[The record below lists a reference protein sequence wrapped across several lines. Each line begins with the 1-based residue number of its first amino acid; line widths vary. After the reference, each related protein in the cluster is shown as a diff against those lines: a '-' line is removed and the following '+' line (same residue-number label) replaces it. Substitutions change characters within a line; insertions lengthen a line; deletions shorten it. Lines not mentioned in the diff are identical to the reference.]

1 MKPHYRLALVIGAV
15 LLVSL
20 LLSSWLFRADSPK
33 DLTLDE
39 FQSELTD
46 GNVKTA
52 EIKDQDNE
60 VRGELRD
67 GTEYVAVYPTEF
79 ADELTADIADAEPP
93 VELSVDQQHESF
105 WLSLA
110 ASLLPILL
118 LVGVFMFVMSQM
130 QGGGGR
136 VMKFGKAKTKKV
148 DRDQPSVTF
157 ADVAG
162 ADEAVE

>member
-1 MKPHYRLALVIGAV
+1 MKPSYRLALAIGAV
-15 LLVSL
+15 LLASL
-20 LLSSWLFRADSPK
+20 LLSSWLFRADSPE

-39 FQSELTD
+39 FRTQLDE
-46 GNVKTA
+46 GNVETA
-52 EIKDQDNE
+52 EIKDRDNE

-79 ADELTADIADAEPP
+79 ADELTDEIANAEPP
-93 VELSVDQQHESF
+93 VELSVDQQQESF

-118 LVGVFMFVMSQM
+118 LVGVFVFVMSQM

-148 DRDQPSVTF
+148 DSDQPKVTF

-162 ADEAVE
+162 AYEAV